1 VKKNI
6 IPSAI
11 HKLHHEVVEGKAQT
25 PGLARVGVVSRK
37 T

>member
-25 PGLARVGVVSRK
+25 PG
-37 T
+37 